1 MIVSQIM
8 SKGVVT
14 VYPDTPYRDIWKR
27 FFSKHIHTLPVVDEK
42 NKLMGIITREDLL
55 RPLYPKYQD
64 VFEYLESSR
73 DFEALEGRVEEME
86 DFKAKDLMSSTVVY
100 TRADTLIMK
109 VLSRMIV
116 RNVDQLPILTED
128 DKVIGVI
135 TKGDIFYTLFRT
147 HLVPKSVSVKHKITL
162 HKKTGKQKKV

>member
-14 VYPDTPYRDIWKR
+14 VSPETPYREIWKR
-27 FFSKHIHTLPVVDEK
+27 FFSKHIHTLPVVDK
-42 NKLMGIITREDLL
+42 NNKLVGIITREDLL
-55 RPLYPKYQD
+55 RPLYPQYQD
-64 VFEYLESSR
+64 VFEYLESSK
-73 DFEALEGRVEEME
+73 DFEAME
-86 DFKAKDLMSSTVVY
+86 DRVRELEPLKAKALMSGTVVF
-100 TRADTLIMK
+100 TRADTLIMR

-116 RNVDQLPILTED
+116 RNVDQLPVLTED

-147 HLVPKSVSVKHKITL
+147 HLVPESGAKTKNQSVKTKRPRRRS
-162 HKKTGKQKKV
+162 